1 MPQKALAAA
10 QFLGGDGVVDGFPF
24 HLDKERRK
32 ADRDIGKHEDGE
44 SKDGEYLAGDG
55 SVDLVPF
62 GDGGDETDGKEHE
75 VHTEQRPAQREQCG
89 QHSGP
94 FEDAQRRQG
103 NAVQEAD
110 RGKDDGG
117 HDGHGHIDAA
127 PIAAGG
133 AAQQAGTIP
142 AKDLQVATR
151 PAQPLAAGLC
161 KIGGLFIVDDGILA
175 DGDTVTGK
183 NIVDGKFDILH
194 QQVERP
200 AAAFV
205 QDLLRKEEP
214 GAGNGA
220 AAAKRFPRA
229 IKETAFP

>member
-1 MPQKALAAA
+1 MREMEALILCHSVMVVMRPMAKSMRYILSSAPPKESSAGSTPVPLRMPSTARAMLSKRLIEGHQ
-10 QFLGGDGVVDGFPF
+10 QVVSGQSTD
-24 HLDKERRK
+24 DTQREV
-32 ADRDIGKHEDGE
+32 DEDT
-44 SKDGEYLAGDG
+44 
-55 SVDLVPF
+55 
-62 GDGGDETDGKEHE
+62 DGGEDE
-75 VHTEQRPAQREQCG
+75 
-89 QHSGP
+89 
-94 FEDAQRRQG
+94 
-103 NAVQEAD
+103 
-110 RGKDDGG
+110 GG

-133 AAQQAGTIP
+133 AAQQAGAIP

>member
-55 SVDLVPF
+55 SVNLVPF

-75 VHTEQRPAQREQCG
+75 VHTEQRPAQREQCRQQTG
-89 QHSGP
+89 TAKDTQY
-94 FEDAQRRQG
+94 RQG

-151 PAQPLAAGLC
+151 PAQPLAAGLGE
-161 KIGGLFIVDDGILA
+161 IGGLLIVDDGILA

-220 AAAKRFPRA
+220 AAAKCFPRA